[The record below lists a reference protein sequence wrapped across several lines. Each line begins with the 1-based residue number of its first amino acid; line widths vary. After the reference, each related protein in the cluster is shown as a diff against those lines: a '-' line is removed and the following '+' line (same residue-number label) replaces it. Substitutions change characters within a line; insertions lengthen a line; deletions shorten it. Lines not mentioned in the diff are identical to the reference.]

1 METRKNIVT
10 HLIEHQEPISRLVQ
24 KLKVYGWDC
33 DEELVVLTPAHV
45 VNVLDKYLA
54 NEINEMQVQEWANAI
69 ERRED
74 IGFQEEYS
82 STLDEMIFWLASP
95 NINFP
100 ISVELAQRVILN
112 LNNNSVN

>member
-1 METRKNIVT
+1 MT
-10 HLIEHQEPISRLVQ
+10 HLIEYQEQISRLIE
-24 KLKVYGWDC
+24 KLKEYEWDC

-45 VNVLDKYLA
+45 VKVLDKFLA
-54 NEINEMQVQEWANAI
+54 NEINEIQVQEWANAI

-74 IGFQEEYS
+74 IGFQEEYL
-82 STLDEMIFWLASP
+82 STLDEMIFWLANP

-100 ISVELAQRVILN
+100 ISVELARRVICN